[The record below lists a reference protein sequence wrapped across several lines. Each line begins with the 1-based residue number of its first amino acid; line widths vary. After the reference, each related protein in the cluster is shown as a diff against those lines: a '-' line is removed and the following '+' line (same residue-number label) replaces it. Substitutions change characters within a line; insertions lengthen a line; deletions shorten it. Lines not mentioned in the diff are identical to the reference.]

1 MRGGAKDW
9 VGRREEEATAAA
21 RMDDWSLI
29 AIGIGLPWRLGVE
42 GGWGWNVS
50 CQTYRRENLTFKNEI
65 V

>member
-29 AIGIGLPWRLGVE
+29 ATGIGLPWRLGVG
-42 GGWGWNVS
+42 GGWGRKMRVTVS
-50 CQTYRRENLTFKNEI
+50 QLSNL
-65 V
+65 